1 MIFVN
6 FKTYKE
12 GSGENA
18 VKLVQIIN
26 NVAKE
31 TGVKIVACPQ
41 LVDFKEV
48 KTTATF
54 PVWAQNVDPVERGKT
69 TGWFPP
75 EVAKELG
82 AEGTL
87 LNHSEHKI
95 PFDVLEKT
103 ILLCRK
109 VGLKV
114 TAIANSLEEA
124 KKISELKP
132 DFLGYEPPE
141 FVGSTTTSVAMAK
154 PEMIKE
160 VVAAVSPTKVLI
172 GAGVHRAED
181 IVTGL
186 KLGAVGVILATDVV
200 LAENPEA
207 ELRKLAGGFS

>member
-18 VKLVQIIN
+18 KSLAKIIDK
-26 NVAKE
+26 VAKE
-31 TGVKIVACPQ
+31 SGTTIVSCPQ
-41 LVDFKEV
+41 PTDFKEV
-48 KTTATF
+48 HALTDF

-95 PFDVLEKT
+95 PFPELKKVVS
-103 ILLCRK
+103 LCRG

-114 TAIANSLEEA
+114 VAIANSLEEA

-141 FVGSTTTSVAMAK
+141 FVGSTTTSVAMAQ
-154 PEMIKE
+154 PEVIKA
-160 VVAAVSPTKVLI
+160 VVDAVSPLKVLV
-172 GAGVHRAED
+172 GAGVHRAQD
-181 IVTGL
+181 IAIGR

-200 LAENPEA
+200 LAENPEK
-207 ELRKLAGGFS
+207 ELMKLALAFK